1 MNGTGTTNNIRNLLN
16 ETIITDGEAVMTG
29 NRLTID
35 SIFANTVDASTIT
48 GDVIKTNSLTL
59 SSLSATNG
67 TFQSISTTTLSVGTL
82 TGLNLLQISSLSA
95 NTITATTVNTTFLS
109 AMSLITPTANISSLI
124 GTNVNVTGFVIATSR
139 MNTTTMFC
147 STLSCLSL
155 STGTA
160 RIGNTITTTLSCTS
174 GAFQLINVSTTNCS
188 TLNCSTLN
196 CSTISATN
204 MSLRTL
210 SFQSGYCMNLD
221 VNNGINTGYINSG
234 TIVTSDLNVR
244 DDGRVR
250 AGIISATRGDFE
262 ILDSHYFAVDEMS
275 AVSATIDSLTCNSIS
290 TGSIVTN
297 TAIVSLLKCSDADV
311 LRANIETLSCAS
323 AAVGTVYIS
332 SNAYITNIS
341 IENPIEKLSLT
352 NVYITQENV
361 QKGQTQYSV
370 EKTAAFQ
377 KMLCWRGKA
386 IKLTVEAL
394 SVKKGF
400 VNDLQANT
408 LKVNGTAFA
417 NYFTI
422 ENSSVTTENVETGNI
437 LQANIATANVENLVP
452 MNTLY
457 PEQANIVMPKSV
469 IQTVPGCYIKK
480 WFHIENS
487 TTTTRQVMHTLR
499 FPWDSV
505 WAHSAGVMMHAFIR
519 GNAPNQGVRCYTI
532 YGAFR
537 RSTGNNTVARLE
549 WSGSGN
555 SGATNAIINSSS
567 VVGGASDPWNYIT
580 LFVETNGSDQNKVVV
595 ELTLYEDDPW

>member
-1 MNGTGTTNNIRNLLN
+1 MNGIRNLLN
-16 ETIITDGEAVMTG
+16 ETIITDGEAIMTG

-67 TFQSISTTTLSVGTL
+67 TFQTISTGAIV
-82 TGLNLLQISSLSA
+82 GLNLLQIS
-95 NTITATTVNTTFLS
+95 TITAANVNTTFLS
-109 AMSLITPTANISSLI
+109 TMSMFTPTANISSLT

-160 RIGNTITTTLSCTS
+160 RIGNTITTTLSCTTS
-174 GAFQLINVSTTNCS
+174 AAFPLINVSTTNCS
-188 TLNCSTLN
+188 TLNCSTIN
-196 CSTISATN
+196 CSTVNVTTVSALN

-221 VNNGINTGYINSG
+221 VNNGINTGYINAG

-244 DDGRVR
+244 EDGRVR

-262 ILDSHYFAVDEMS
+262 ILDSETFTCGEMS
-275 AVSATIDSLTCNSIS
+275 AVSATIGSLTCNSIS

-297 TAIVSLLKCSDADV
+297 TAVVSLLTCSVADI
-311 LRANIETLSCAS
+311 LQANIETLSCAN
-323 AAVGTVYIS
+323 ANVDTVYIS
-332 SNAYITNIS
+332 NNAYITNIS

-386 IKLTVEAL
+386 IKLYVEAL

-417 NYFTI
+417 NYFTV
-422 ENSSVTTENVETGNI
+422 ENSSVTTENVETANISTANI
-437 LQANIATANVENLVP
+437 LQANVDNLVP
-452 MNTLY
+452 MNTSY
-457 PEQANIVMPKSV
+457 PEQANIVIPKSV
-469 IQTVPGCYIKK
+469 VQTVPGCYIKK

-505 WAHSAGVMMHAFIR
+505 WAHSAGCILHAHIR

-549 WSGSGN
+549 WSGAGN
-555 SGATNAIINSSS
+555 TGATNAIINSSA
-567 VVGGASDPWNYIT
+567 VIGAASDPWNYIN